1 MHRLNISLEHIYEA
15 AQQRGTTFESML
27 SEARKMG
34 YTGLECDLWRLSDCV
49 NVRNLFESCGLN
61 VASIYSM
68 YDFLRDTPE
77 KSLDGMKRHLETA
90 AYFGAEKVLAI
101 PGFFQ
106 PGDDRE
112 AGFAKF
118 AEQLSVMCELAA
130 EYGIMVT
137 LEDFDD
143 SASPCCDTQGLE
155 RLMRSVQGLGF
166 TFDTGNFA
174 FVLEDPAEAYER
186 LKPYVAH
193 AHLKDR
199 SREASRRSADGSN
212 SKPDLSE
219 AEMYPCETGGGY
231 VGVEKLVKRMLADGY
246 TGDFSVEHFGAVDQ
260 AEYMRRSAE
269 NVKRWISEVT
279 K

>member
-1 MHRLNISLEHIYEA
+1 
-15 AQQRGTTFESML
+15 
-27 SEARKMG
+27 
-34 YTGLECDLWRLSDCV
+34 
-49 NVRNLFESCGLN
+49 
-61 VASIYSM
+61 
-68 YDFLRDTPE
+68 
-77 KSLDGMKRHLETA
+77 
-90 AYFGAEKVLAI
+90 
-101 PGFFQ
+101 
-106 PGDDRE
+106 
-112 AGFAKF
+112 
-118 AEQLSVMCELAA
+118 MCELAA
-130 EYGIMVT
+130 EYGITVT

-155 RLMRSVQGLGF
+155 RLMRSVPGLGF

-212 SKPDLSE
+212 SKPDLSG

>member
-1 MHRLNISLEHIYEA
+1 MHRLNIFLEHIYEA

-186 LKPYVAH
+186 
-193 AHLKDR
+193 R
-199 SREASRRSADGSN
+199 SRSRTCSSEGPQPRGVEAQRRRLQLKAGSV
-212 SKPDLSE
+212 
-219 AEMYPCETGGGY
+219 GGGNVPLRDRRRLRRCGEACKANARRRLY
-231 VGVEKLVKRMLADGY
+231 RGF
-246 TGDFSVEHFGAVDQ
+246 FS
-260 AEYMRRSAE
+260 
-269 NVKRWISEVT
+269 
-279 K
+279 